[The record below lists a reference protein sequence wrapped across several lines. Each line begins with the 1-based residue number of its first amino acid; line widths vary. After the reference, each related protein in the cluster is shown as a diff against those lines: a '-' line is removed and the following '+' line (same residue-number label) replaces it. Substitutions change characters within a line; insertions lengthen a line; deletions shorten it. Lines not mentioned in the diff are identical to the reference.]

1 MKLGSFI
8 GGLAKSLDER
18 LQDDMRRTQERS
30 ERVRDYHIRRSTEKQ
45 ERFEA
50 EQRELEEVLTNL
62 ASLVEDAEV
71 PEGMNKMDYAAQLY
85 KAGGGTVS
93 GGQQFYANLSDARLK
108 GTKVSDV
115 VTFADMQTGGRKVGD
130 YVDQFVKRPET
141 LVKVPEGLKGGVGF
155 LAKADITKG
164 LDEEMQ
170 TMFGTP
176 KDVEKFDIGQ
186 ATIDYGKL
194 PGAVEYGKAQQLV
207 DLQIEQAAANLAET
221 KRKANIENAF
231 TFGEFRSQLN
241 DITRTQ
247 NYAGVPLNSDGSID
261 VQTAIEENID
271 LGDTLTDLVRRGVKS
286 GDEADGTFINP
297 KNIAA
302 IVQLASTKDAQGG
315 YAISTVGLKKDT
327 KPVAGTVYDMKNSQT
342 GAVVPHLYIAD
353 RYIPLY

>member
-194 PGAVEYGKAQQLV
+194 PGAVEYGLGMDLKDIQLRT
-207 DLQIEQAAANLAET
+207 AKANLAGIM
-221 KRKANIENAF
+221 KDNA
-231 TFGEFRSQLN
+231 LK
-241 DITRTQ
+241 
-247 NYAGVPLNSDGSID
+247 GSID
-261 VQTAIEENID
+261 TGDVYKQYNEVLKAHAGKAGLAFDVDSTGAAIFNVKTGTQGYTELQGAYAKALRNVAENAAGSLNVPGMKETLKTLSTSALGYLVPNDPTKTGNTNYQVGD
-271 LGDTLTDLVRRGVKS
+271 LILDKNGDTILYLGPDELLVVGTKS
-286 GDEADGTFINP
+286 
-297 KNIAA
+297 
-302 IVQLASTKDAQGG
+302 
-315 YAISTVGLKKDT
+315 
-327 KPVAGTVYDMKNSQT
+327 
-342 GAVVPHLYIAD
+342 
-353 RYIPLY
+353 